1 MIFVCRFA
9 KVPDDPPLG
18 TGSIPDKDET
28 STSGS
33 DTGSSSE
40 SDNSEDERAR
50 KLVLLQEQVNLFV
63 K

>member
-1 MIFVCRFA
+1 MCRFA

-18 TGSIPDKDET
+18 SGFIPEKEET

-50 KLVLLQEQVNLFV
+50 KLVLLQEQVNNFSFII
-63 K
+63 